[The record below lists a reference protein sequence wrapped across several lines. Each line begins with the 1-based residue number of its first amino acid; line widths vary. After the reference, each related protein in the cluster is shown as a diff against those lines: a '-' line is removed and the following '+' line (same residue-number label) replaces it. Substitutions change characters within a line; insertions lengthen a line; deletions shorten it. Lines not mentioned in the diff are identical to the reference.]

1 MSEPA
6 SSVVPPSAFEL
17 PMLPMRDIVVFPH
30 MTAPFFIGRALSI
43 AALEQALATDRKIF
57 VVAQE
62 DPLVEVP
69 EGKDLFRIGTIGQVL
84 QIMRLHNGTIKA
96 LFEAHERGR
105 LHAAQMDEPHYSAM
119 VEPLVEDA
127 TETPEMVALSKNVRT
142 ELKRYLKEVKRH
154 TEGVEKLSIE
164 SEPAHRLADRIA
176 PLLNMDLERKQKLL
190 ETQSSQARLEMV
202 YERMIEESEFKKVE
216 RKLKERVQGQ
226 IGKTQKEYYLNEQV
240 KAIQKELGQGED
252 GKAEIEEYQKKM
264 ETLPLSQEAKEIS
277 TKELKKLKMMQPMS
291 AEANVVR
298 NYLDWLLS
306 MPWGERTEDHFD
318 LEHAEK
324 ILNAHHYGLE
334 KIKERIIEYIAVA
347 QQVGEIRGPII
358 CLVGPPGV
366 GKTSLARSVAEALGR
381 NFNRISLG
389 GVRDEAEIR
398 GHRRT
403 YVGAM
408 PGKIIQALRKTKSS
422 NPLLLLDEID
432 KMTRG
437 VMGDPA
443 AALLE
448 VLDPEQNSTFM
459 DHYLEI
465 EYDLSNVLF
474 FCTANVGQNIPPAL
488 KDRMEVLN
496 LSGYTEMEKEHIA
509 LEHLVPKQIGENG
522 LTDDNIL
529 VRPQALTEVIQR
541 YTREAGVRNLEREI
555 SKLCRKVATQI
566 VTKKTTK
573 RVTIT
578 PKKVHELLGVPKYKH
593 ARGEENNEVGVTCG
607 LAWTQVGGEILM
619 TEVSVMK
626 GSGKLQLTGKLGDVM
641 KESAQASQSYVRTS
655 ANQLGIFSSVFKE
668 SDIHVHVPD
677 GAVPKDGPSA
687 GVTITTSLVS
697 AFTGIPVR
705 KDVAMTG
712 EITLRGKVLPIGGL
726 KEKLLAARRAKM
738 QVVLIPS
745 ENEKDLEDVPDEIK
759 KDLKIVPVRHIEEVL
774 QAALERMPEPVQ
786 DPEEEED
793 KDNAS
798 AENVLS
804 SPPAT
809 PTINPALPS

>member
-1 MSEPA
+1 
-6 SSVVPPSAFEL
+6 
-17 PMLPMRDIVVFPH
+17 MLPMRDIVVFPH